1 MRANVQTFVGK
12 IKSRKTRRE
21 HLVASRFLAADP
33 PQEDSIR
40 TGERDRASLV
50 IGTWIWTNRC
60 ARLSIGPRC
69 SLRGRKKVPRVETR
83 GASRLCSRHASRIE
97 NNYRNVISRL
107 SSPNANKSRRV
118 YAYMRSCLFFHPPL
132 PLSLSL
138 SLFPTRPRM
147 RRPVYAVGDRVLNPG
162 LHAHAGLSGASRT
175 LLRAPFI
182 RCSVPKWVPTWG

>member
-138 SLFPTRPRM
+138 SLSLS
-147 RRPVYAVGDRVLNPG
+147 YAP
-162 LHAHAGLSGASRT
+162 AHASSRVCCRRSRT
-175 LLRAPFI
+175 
-182 RCSVPKWVPTWG
+182 